1 MNRSRLSRLSAVLA
15 LALASV
21 VGVANAEAQVFA
33 VESPSYVRQIVE
45 AAHQIVKQH
54 PDLRFVVRT
63 TEQVVDEDDEMLR
76 RAIADSNVI
85 VLGRVYGDVGQKLA
99 RAFAATN
106 LRGKTIFAVYSD
118 PEVIRLT
125 RLNDRPV
132 LEGASASTLKEIS
145 DSLGGDDP
153 AAALAEW
160 QRRQP
165 ELRAWTE
172 AVAYVSAKG
181 PVNFRNLFLYL
192 LAMTDRGGGFR
203 PAPVDPVPPYF
214 VYANGQIVRDLSDI
228 GLAKDP
234 DRPVVAIVDYDSYF
248 HSGDLKL
255 LDALS
260 ETLTAAG
267 FRPVPIIARWGESTY
282 RALKEFLVD
291 GRAGMQLAAI
301 VSLQSFVLGGDQ
313 ARDEVSALVR
323 EIGVPVFR
331 GIRLPKRSPD
341 VWKTSED
348 GLPWSSVYYQV
359 AVPELQGVIEPILVG
374 AERENVVDEV
384 TGASISVF
392 EPIPER
398 ISKMV
403 RRIKNWHALQTKPSA
418 EKRIAIVYYNH
429 PPGKQNVG
437 ADYLNVPATILE
449 VLKLFESSGYEVGDY
464 PRDEQAL
471 LDVLLARGINV
482 ADWARGLQ
490 QTVARESFSVAGVD
504 YSRWFRELPTVAQ
517 AEVRDGPLAYIRE
530 LVELARPL
538 EDKSEILTTIDRFS
552 NELVG
557 FVETF
562 DASRKDRAVELIEQF
577 RERLKARATERLPS
591 GSSLSDETPI
601 RALASQIQALA
612 LEGVSGW
619 GVEPGTVF
627 VTEGGR
633 DLVIPGVEYGNVFL
647 GPQPQRGWQADV
659 DALHSSTIVPP
670 HHQYLAFYYYIHE
683 VFRADAIIHVGRHSS
698 YEWLPR
704 KQVALADFDFPDI
717 VIGDTPA
724 LYLYTVDGVGEGL
737 QAKRRGLSVV
747 VDHLIPPLK
756 TTELYGSV
764 LELQQLVEQYEAQ
777 DLAPRREAIARD
789 LRKRIKEGHFA
800 SDVGDEVLSYDDD
813 KLVHTVGHYLEE
825 LKTTFLP
832 YGLHT
837 FGKPWTPEK
846 VEVLA
851 ESMWRMNPDGDGQKR
866 QEFSVL
872 IEASF
877 DAERKSLIRALDGRY
892 VEPGK
897 GNDPIRTA
905 EALPTGR
912 NFFALDASVM
922 PTRIS
927 YELARVLV
935 TDATGLRDPLP
946 DKIAAILWAVE
957 TVRDEGTMVS
967 FVLQMLGVQPEWD
980 VRGLVKDLRAVPL
993 ADLGRPRIDVV
1004 VSTSGLFRDLFG
1016 QLVVLL
1022 DKAFRVSLA
1031 ASYHAIVR
1039 ERPHLKSELDLVL
1052 SVLEEPER
1060 YRGNDPLTQNGIAR
1074 HWVAQLEAAPALGGE
1089 LAIARIFGPA
1099 EGAYGAGINRVIEQ
1113 AWTWD
1118 HRTQISDVYI
1128 QRMSHAYTA
1137 RAWGVSR
1144 PQLYQA
1150 ALAGVSLSFHSR
1162 ATNLYGVLDNDDY
1175 FDYFGGLSMAV
1186 ERANGRVPG
1195 SYVLF
1200 NADPARSRIEPLER
1214 FLTREMRSRYFNP
1227 EWIDGMMREGYS
1239 GARTVSNKFVEFAW
1253 GWQVTNPDIIR
1264 DWMWNE
1270 VVDVYLRDKYDLGVT
1285 AWLSQRQNSGALQN
1299 IAAIL
1304 LTAADKG
1311 FWRASPDT
1319 LTEIATHMGTLVAQF
1334 GPTCSAH
1341 SCGNLDTVQFA
1352 ERLMSPD
1359 LRRRFAAVM
1368 AEALH
1373 ARAPQTSGSA
1383 QGDRDQS
1390 AGGAQRVAG
1399 AQRAEAQSAGRSV
1412 DRTGRRAAFPLPLG
1426 LTSSLDPRSAAFV
1439 SLNLMRL
1446 HPPDYALLLL
1456 AFGMLVLPCSCV
1468 LSFVRQRWLRRSRSG
1483 PSHLSLA
1490 RATQTHEGAHT
1501 DDRWRGR

>member
-1 MNRSRLSRLSAVLA
+1 MSRPCLCAAVGLA
-15 LALASV
+15 IV
-21 VGVANAEAQVFA
+21 FTVGVADAEAQVFA

-45 AAHQIVKQH
+45 AAHEIVKQR
-54 PDLRFVVRT
+54 PDQRFVVRT
-63 TEQVVDEDDEMLR
+63 TEQVVDMDDQSLR
-76 RAIADSNVI
+76 GAIAASTVI
-85 VLGRVYGDVGQKLA
+85 VLGRVYGDVAQKLV

-118 PEVIRLT
+118 PEIMRLT

-153 AAALAEW
+153 AGALAGW

-181 PVNFRNLFLYL
+181 PVNFRNLIVYL

-203 PAPVDPVPPYF
+203 PTPVDPVPPYF
-214 VYANGQIVRDLSDI
+214 VYANGQIVRDLGDI
-228 GLAKDP
+228 GLTADP
-234 DRPVVAIVDYDSYF
+234 DRPVVALVDYDSYF

-260 ETLTAAG
+260 EELTAAG
-267 FRPVPIIARWGESTY
+267 FRPLPIIARWGESTY

-291 GRAGMQLAAI
+291 RRSGMRLAAI

-323 EIGVPVFR
+323 EMGVPVFR

-398 ISKMV
+398 ITKMV
-403 RRIKNWHALQTKPSA
+403 RRIKNWHALQTKPNA
-418 EKRIAIVYYNH
+418 GKRIAVVYYNH
-429 PPGKQNVG
+429 PPGKQNIG

-449 VLKLFESSGYEVGDY
+449 LLKLFQSSGYEVGDY

-490 QTVARESFSVAGVD
+490 QQVARESFSVAGVD
-504 YSRWFRELPTVAQ
+504 YTRWFRELPAIAQ
-517 AEVRDGPLAYIRE
+517 AEVREGPLGYIRE
-530 LVELARPL
+530 LTELARPL
-538 EDKSEILTTIDRFS
+538 EDTSEILTTIDRFS
-552 NELVG
+552 SELLG

-562 DASRKDRAVELIEQF
+562 DGRRKDEAVELIGQF
-577 RERLKARATERLPS
+577 RDRLKARATERLS
-591 GSSLSDETPI
+591 IGSSQNDETTV
-601 RALASQIQALA
+601 RALAARIQALA

-619 GVEPGTVF
+619 GTEPGAVF

-633 DLVIPGVEYGNVFL
+633 DLVIPGVQYGNVFL

-670 HHQYLAFYYYIHE
+670 HHQYLAFYHYIHE

-704 KQVALADFDFPDI
+704 KQVALTDFDFPDI

-747 VDHLIPPLK
+747 IDHLIPPLK

-789 LRKRIKEGHFA
+789 LRKRINEGHFA
-800 SDVGDEVLSYDDD
+800 SDVGDEVLSYDND

-837 FGKPWTPEK
+837 FGKPWTREK
-846 VEVLA
+846 VDVLA
-851 ESMWRMNPDGDGQKR
+851 ESMWRMNPAADGEKR
-866 QEFSVL
+866 QEFGGL

-877 DAERKSLIRALDGRY
+877 DRERQSLLRALEGRY

-927 YELARVLV
+927 YELARSLV

-946 DKIAAILWAVE
+946 EKIAAILWAVE

-980 VRGLVKDLRAVPL
+980 ARGLVKDLQVVPI

-1031 ASYHAIVR
+1031 SSYHAIVR
-1039 ERPHLKSELDLVL
+1039 ERPHLKPELDLVL
-1052 SVLEEPER
+1052 SVLDEPGR
-1060 YRGNDPLTQNGIAR
+1060 YHGNDPLAQNGLAR
-1074 HWVAQLEAAPALGGE
+1074 HWVAQLESAPALGGE

-1113 AWTWD
+1113 AWTWH
-1118 HRTQISDVYI
+1118 HRSQVSDVFI

-1150 ALAGVSLSFHSR
+1150 ALAGVGLSFHSR
-1162 ATNLYGVLDNDDY
+1162 TTNLYGVLDNDDY
-1175 FDYFGGLSMAV
+1175 FDYFGGMSMAV
-1186 ERANGRVPG
+1186 EKANGQVPG

-1200 NADPARSRIEPLER
+1200 NADPTRSRIEPLER

-1239 GARTVSNKFVEFAW
+1239 GARTISNKFVEFAW

-1270 VVDVYLRDKYDLGVT
+1270 VVDVYFRDKYDLGVT
-1285 AWLSQRQNSGALQN
+1285 AWLSQPQNSGALQN

-1311 FWRASPDT
+1311 FFRASPET
-1319 LTEIATHMGTLVAQF
+1319 LTEIATHLGTLAAEF

-1341 SCGNLDTVQFA
+1341 SCGNLETLRLA

-1368 AEALH
+1368 AEAIGSQS
-1373 ARAPQTSGSA
+1373 ARGA
-1383 QGDRDQS
+1383 QGAHGAQG
-1390 AGGAQRVAG
+1390 AQGAQRE
-1399 AQRAEAQSAGRSV
+1399 QRA
-1412 DRTGRRAAFPLPLG
+1412 GRRAERAGQRATFPLSLG
-1426 LTSSLDPRSAAFV
+1426 RESSLEPGSTSFV
-1439 SLNLMRL
+1439 SLSLTRL
-1446 HPPDYALLLL
+1446 RPPDYALLLL
-1456 AFGMLVLPCSCV
+1456 GFGLLVLPSSCV
-1468 LSFVRQRWLRRSRSG
+1468 LSLVRRRWLRRPRASSG
-1483 PSHLSLA
+1483 QLSLV
-1490 RATQTHEGAHT
+1490 ATAAGLE
-1501 DDRWRGR
+1501 RKK